1 MNTKYW
7 KILKKMQ
14 LMKYRRE
21 WSLLFESEQIWK
33 WTGHVGWQPPT
44 QFFTLNPIRIFC
56 PKIVVTQKLFIE
68 SKLLIVLLP
77 LILYSLL
84 NFIRIL
90 KCLNHSLWR
99 LMEAG
104 LVDHWKKVYI
114 PSIGQCDLNTYQN
127 SQKKTKPIRLI
138 ELSSAFFVLGIGLG
152 LSILAFLMERIIHFG
167 GKIRAERNIVT
178 I

>member
-1 MNTKYW
+1 
-7 KILKKMQ
+7 
-14 LMKYRRE
+14 
-21 WSLLFESEQIWK
+21 
-33 WTGHVGWQPPT
+33 
-44 QFFTLNPIRIFC
+44 
-56 PKIVVTQKLFIE
+56 
-68 SKLLIVLLP
+68 
-77 LILYSLL
+77 
-84 NFIRIL
+84 
-90 KCLNHSLWR
+90 
-99 LMEAG
+99 MEAG

-114 PSIGQCDLNTYQN
+114 PSIGQCDLNNYQK